1 MLRDFRTALLW
12 HMEHHNTSITDLVDG
27 SGVSRDVINKLKAR
41 ADSSTTVENAV
52 KIAAYYGKSV
62 NQFLALREVTQEERI
77 ATLLELLP
85 QEVQRLLAVQLEGLL
100 RHRDE
105 QK

>member
-1 MLRDFRTALLW
+1 MSGDFRSALLW
-12 HMEHHNTSITDLVDG
+12 HMERHETSITDLVDG
-27 SGVSRDVINKLKAR
+27 SGVSRDVINKLRAR

-62 NQFLALREVTQEERI
+62 NQFLARREVTQEDRL

-85 QEVQRLLAVQLEGLL
+85 PEARQLLAAQVEGLL
-100 RHRDE
+100 RHRSG
-105 QK
+105 QR

>member
-1 MLRDFRTALLW
+1 
-12 HMEHHNTSITDLVDG
+12 MERHETSITDLVDG

-62 NQFLALREVTQEERI
+62 NQFLALREVTQEDRL
-77 ATLLELLP
+77 ATLFELLP
-85 QEVQRLLAVQLEGLL
+85 SEAQRLLAAQVEGLL
-100 RHRDE
+100 RHRDG